1 MLHSFFAS
9 SGPLVFAHRGGSA
22 LAPEN
27 TLAAFANGLAL
38 GADGIELDVHLS
50 RDGAVVVHH
59 DRTLDRTTSLRGE
72 LRERT
77 ADELRRADV
86 PGLPEVLRAH
96 RDARVIVELKVNSP
110 EMAQGVVDA
119 VRRAGAV
126 DRVCVGS
133 FGTRVLRAVR
143 ALEPAIVTSASR
155 EEVRWALYR
164 SWITGGWR
172 RSGGST
178 GSGGSSRSQRSAK
191 ASAERARAPAQPEEH
206 WPGYAGFQVP
216 ELAGST
222 RVVSRR
228 FVEAAHNR
236 GLGVQVWT
244 VDRAEDARRLLE
256 WGVDGLITD
265 RPDIIVPVV
274 RQHRLPTT

>member
-1 MLHSFFAS
+1 MLHSFFG

-27 TLAAFANGLAL
+27 TLTAFANGLAL

-59 DRTLDRTTSLRGE
+59 DKTLDRTTSLRGE
-72 LRERT
+72 IRERT
-77 ADELRRADV
+77 ADELRRANV
-86 PGLPEVLRAH
+86 PGLTEVLRVH

-110 EMAQGVVDA
+110 EMAQAVVD
-119 VRRAGAV
+119 VVQRADAV
-126 DRVCVGS
+126 DRVCIGS
-133 FGTRVLRAVR
+133 FGTRVLGAVR
-143 ALEPAIVTSASR
+143 ALEPAIATSASR

-164 SWITGGWR
+164 SWITTWAG
-172 RSGGST
+172 
-178 GSGGSSRSQRSAK
+178 K
-191 ASAERARAPAQPEEH
+191 AGA
-206 WPGYAGFQVP
+206 YTGFQVP
-216 ELAGST
+216 EFAGST

-228 FVEAAHNR
+228 FIEAAHNR

-244 VDRAEDARRLLE
+244 VDSAEDALRLLE

-265 RPDIIVPVV
+265 RPDIIVPMV
-274 RQHRLPTT
+274 RQQRLPTT